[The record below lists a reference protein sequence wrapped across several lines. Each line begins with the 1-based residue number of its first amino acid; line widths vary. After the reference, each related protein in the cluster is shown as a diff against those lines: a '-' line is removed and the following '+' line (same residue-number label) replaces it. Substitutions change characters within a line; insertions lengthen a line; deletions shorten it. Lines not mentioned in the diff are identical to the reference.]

1 MAAVLEVP
9 SDDIN
14 AARTD
19 WTTTT
24 ERTIGVTTAVHLLRL
39 VVADNTMTET
49 IHIPHAITPAGAE
62 AEAEDEVH
70 METDRKVEAGQ
81 AKK

>member
-9 SDDIN
+9 TQDIN
-14 AARTD
+14 ATKTD
-19 WTTTT
+19 WTTTIG
-24 ERTIGVTTAVHLLRL
+24 RTIGLTTTVHRLRL
-39 VVADNTMTET
+39 VAADNTMTET
-49 IHIPHAITPAGAE
+49 IHIPHAITSAGAE

-70 METDRKVEAGQ
+70 MQTDRKVEGGQ